1 VRLHYH
7 DTAIHIQ
14 RLGTEVTS
22 TILAKLNVPFFRNAA
37 LEPERPLIVLMIRV
51 LLRRRC
57 CPMPLVL
64 LVLLP
69 GIFVAGFASGF
80 GVRARI
86 SRRRRRKRAAAKLL
100 GGGTSRHFM
109 PTQSPLDHVEDN
121 GSTRRRRA
129 LR

>member
-1 VRLHYH
+1 
-7 DTAIHIQ
+7 
-14 RLGTEVTS
+14 
-22 TILAKLNVPFFRNAA
+22 
-37 LEPERPLIVLMIRV
+37 
-51 LLRRRC
+51 
-57 CPMPLVL
+57 MPLVL